1 MILWIGSKTL
11 FDEDNI
17 GRVLSEDRDYGLT
30 EEDVKVVKIGMSL
43 CMYLSYLL
51 PNFYLFRFVVLKD
64 ETILKM

>member
-43 CMYLSYLL
+43 CMCFSYLL
-51 PNFYLFRFVVLKD
+51 LNLQQICMLLSKYLYP
-64 ETILKM
+64 

>member
-51 PNFYLFRFVVLKD
+51 PNLQQICMLT
-64 ETILKM
+64 EL